1 MVARPA
7 SVVAGL
13 DSATIGRLMRT
24 PSVGL
29 GTRWTVLKAAVAGS
43 ASYALAASVGP
54 ARYAA
59 LAPVVAVFTV
69 QGSVLG
75 TLAQGLQR
83 VLGTVLGV
91 AAAVLFVQWVGTSW
105 WSIGVALMVSL
116 LVARRLPIGFA
127 GQAQIPISILLTLA
141 LGPSQTG
148 YGQWRVVD
156 SMIGGVVGIAVG
168 VLVPERPPLG
178 AAVRAQAA
186 WGDALAAQLEGV
198 GHELDQPYVELVGR
212 QRHAF
217 IATSSAL
224 VEVATAG
231 RRATALAQDGVAFN
245 PWGRGQH
252 DQLAR
257 LRRQESELVRLTL
270 EVRTLSL
277 TVDQLYD
284 RPHHR
289 PWLDRHVLA
298 ELLRGCRKLLVDHR
312 AGLDV
317 SARSA
322 TLRGHIADAVAQVAA
337 NSDEPYAVLDS
348 VSLLGRV
355 DQLRNDA
362 AGRHPADAPERAAG
376 SADDAADDA
385 ADDDDQEDGR

>member
-24 PSVGL
+24 PSIGL
-29 GTRWTVLKAAVAGS
+29 GTRLTVVKAAVAGS
-43 ASYALAASVGP
+43 ASYAIAASIGP

-83 VLGTVLGV
+83 VFGTVLGV
-91 AAAVLFVQWVGTSW
+91 AAAVVFVQWVGTTW
-105 WSIGVALMVSL
+105 WSIGIALLVSL

-127 GQAQIPISILLTLA
+127 GQAQIPISVLLTLA
-141 LGPSQTG
+141 LGPSSAG

-156 SMIGGVVGIAVG
+156 CIVGGVVGIGVG
-168 VLVPERPPLG
+168 VLVPERPPF
-178 AAVRAQAA
+178 AAAQRSQAA
-186 WGDALAAQLEGV
+186 WGQALVAQLDAV
-198 GHELDQPYVELVGR
+198 ADELGQPPSELVAP

-224 VEVATAG
+224 VDVATAG
-231 RRATALAQDGVAFN
+231 RRATSLAQDGVAFN

-284 RPHHR
+284 RPHHH
-289 PWLDRHVLA
+289 PWLDRLVLA
-298 ELLRGCRKLLVDHR
+298 DLVRGCARILADHL

-317 SARSA
+317 TASSAL
-322 TLRGHIADAVAQVAA
+322 LREQIAAEVGRVAA
-337 NSDEPYAVLDS
+337 HSDDPYDVLDS

-355 DQLRNDA
+355 DQLRSDA
-362 AGRHPADAPERAAG
+362 GGRHPAEPRDGQDP
-376 SADDAADDA
+376 ADDQA
-385 ADDDDQEDGR
+385 EL

>member
-1 MVARPA
+1 
-7 SVVAGL
+7 
-13 DSATIGRLMRT
+13 MRT

-29 GTRWTVLKAAVAGS
+29 GTRWTVVKAAVAGS
-43 ASYALAASVGP
+43 ASYAIAANVGP

-105 WSIGVALMVSL
+105 WSIGIALLASL
-116 LVARRLPIGFA
+116 LAARRLPIGFA

-148 YGQWRVVD
+148 YGQWRVID
-156 SMIGGVVGIAVG
+156 SLIGGVVGIAVG
-168 VLVPERPPLG
+168 VLVPERPPF
-178 AAVRAQAA
+178 AAAIRAQAA
-186 WGDALAAQLEGV
+186 WGDALAAQLDGV
-198 GHELDQPYVELVGR
+198 ARELDQPSTELVGR

-224 VEVATAG
+224 VDVATAG

-245 PWGRGQH
+245 PWGRDH
-252 DQLAR
+252 HEQLAR

-270 EVRTLSL
+270 EVRTISL
-277 TVDQLYD
+277 TIDQLYD
-284 RPHHR
+284 RSHHR
-289 PWLDRHVLA
+289 PWLNRHVLA
-298 ELLRGCRKLLVDHR
+298 ELLRGCRQLLVDHR

-322 TLRGHIADAVAQVAA
+322 SLRGQIADAVAQVAA
-337 NSDEPYAVLDS
+337 NSEEPYAVLDS

-362 AGRHPADAPERAAG
+362 AGRHPADAPDHRATG
-376 SADDAADDA
+376 ADDVN
-385 ADDDDQEDGR
+385 DDDVNDDDVNDDVEVDDVEVDDVEVDDETGAR